1 MRYVELNTGER
12 VPALGV
18 GTWRMG
24 ENRAGKRDE
33 IEVLKLALDLGLKL
47 VDTAEMYG
55 EGEAETVV
63 GEAVAGR
70 RDDVFIV
77 SKIYP
82 HNASSKLAA
91 LACENSLKRLRTD
104 RIDLY
109 LLHWRGSHPLA
120 ETVSAFERLK
130 QQGKIRHW
138 GVSNFDVADMKELEA
153 VTAGAGCAAN
163 QVLYNLEERAIEW
176 RLLPDCQKSK
186 IAVMAY
192 CPLGQGRLVDDKAL
206 LAVAR
211 KHTVTPAALALA
223 WVLRQPGVIAIPKTA
238 HSNRMRENAAAADLE
253 LEPDDLAALDKAY
266 PPPTRK
272 RPLAMT

>member
-1 MRYVELNTGER
+1 MRYVELNNGER

-24 ENRAGKRDE
+24 ENRARRGDE

-47 VDTAEMYG
+47 IDTAEMYG
-55 EGEAETVV
+55 EGEAEAVV

-77 SKIYP
+77 TKIYP
-82 HNASSKLAA
+82 HNATSRLTP
-91 LACENSLKRLRTD
+91 LACEKSLKRLGTD

-109 LLHWRGSHPLA
+109 LLHWRGSHPLS
-120 ETVSAFERLK
+120 ETVSSFERLK
-130 QQGKIRHW
+130 QQGKIRLW
-138 GVSNFDVADMKELEA
+138 GVSNFDVADMNELKT

-163 QVLYNLEERAIEW
+163 QILYSLEERGIEW

-206 LAVAR
+206 LPIAR
-211 KHTVTPAALALA
+211 KHSVTPAAIALA
-223 WVLRQPGVIAIPKTA
+223 WVLRQPGVIAIPKT
-238 HSNRMRENAAAADLE
+238 SQLNRMRENASAIDLE
-253 LEPDDLAALDKAY
+253 LDRDDLAALDKAY
-266 PPPTRK
+266 PPPARK
-272 RPLAMT
+272 QPLATT

>member
-24 ENRAGKRDE
+24 ENRARKRDE

-55 EGEAETVV
+55 EGEAEAVV

-70 RDDVFIV
+70 RHDVFIV

-82 HNASSKLAA
+82 HNASSKLVA